1 MNTTSKMSEENTLN
15 TEQTPYLPLNDDL
28 PLEISSEFSH
38 LYKNAGKGPQVS
50 QQERRDQFLEEQKEK
65 RHNSVDRHRDFS
77 EVFLD
82 EENEFEDA
90 PTECSEDMDVDVMK
104 RARKMDKFF
113 LMRSEWLTD
122 VPSDLESNW
131 LVKLAPEG
139 IRVLLIAKKCR
150 TVLVNERGKVLTLK
164 TNLPG
169 GGLSRTL
176 GLTVLDCIY
185 NKLSKE
191 IFVLD
196 CLYWNTMSVLDSETS
211 FRFYWLKNQFQD
223 SAKLAETNKP
233 HKISVLDFYP
243 ADRSLIQEK
252 VFQGF
257 CSPKHPVLV
266 NGVVFYHKE
275 LQYIFG
281 QTPLFGWLY
290 SYMLPEKLSIDVP
303 EELLKKMPKDY
314 ECLEKYLENLEIRK
328 AELKKERQASFKEK
342 RLEKSRM
349 DVT

>member
-1 MNTTSKMSEENTLN
+1 MC
-15 TEQTPYLPLNDDL
+15 EQNIDL
-28 PLEISSEFSH
+28 PLHEDFPLETSSEFSH
-38 LYKNAGKGPQVS
+38 LYKNTGKSTQLS
-50 QQERRDQFLEEQKEK
+50 QQERRDQFLIEQKDK
-65 RHNSVDRHRDFS
+65 RHNLVDKHRDFS
-77 EVFLD
+77 ELFLE

-90 PTECSEDMDVDVMK
+90 TTECSEDMDVDVVK
-104 RARKMDKFF
+104 RARKLDKFF
-113 LMRSEWLTD
+113 LMQSEWFTD
-122 VPSDLESNW
+122 IPLDLESNW

-185 NKLSKE
+185 NKLSKQ

-252 VFQGF
+252 VFEGF
-257 CSPKHPVLV
+257 CITKHPVLV

-275 LQYIFG
+275 LQYMFG
-281 QTPLFGWLY
+281 QTPLFGWLN

-303 EELLKKMPKDY
+303 EQLLQKMPKDY
-314 ECLEKYLENLEIRK
+314 ECLEKYLEGLEIRK
-328 AELKKERQASFKEK
+328 AEMRRKRQTSFKEK
-342 RLEKSRM
+342 RLEKGRM
-349 DVT
+349 DVS

>member
-1 MNTTSKMSEENTLN
+1 MSEESTPN
-15 TEQTPYLPLNDDL
+15 TEQTTDL
-28 PLEISSEFSH
+28 SADEDFPLEISSEFFH

-50 QQERRDQFLEEQKEK
+50 QQQRRDQFLEEQKEK
-65 RHNSVDRHRDFS
+65 RRNLVDKHRDFS
-77 EVFLD
+77 ELFLD
-82 EENEFEDA
+82 EENEFED
-90 PTECSEDMDVDVMK
+90 TTTKCSEDMDVDVVK

-113 LMRSEWLTD
+113 LMRSEWFTD
-122 VPSDLESNW
+122 IPPDLESNW
-131 LVKLAPEG
+131 FVKLAPEG

-185 NKLSKE
+185 NKISKQ

-223 SAKLAETNKP
+223 SAKLADTNKP
-233 HKISVLDFYP
+233 HKILVLDFYP

-275 LQYIFG
+275 LQYMFE

-290 SYMLPEKLSIDVP
+290 SYMVPEKLSIDVP
-303 EELLKKMPKDY
+303 DECLKKMPKDY
-314 ECLEKYLENLEIRK
+314 ECLEKYLESLEIKR
-328 AELKKERQASFKEK
+328 AELKMKRQVSFKQK

-349 DVT
+349 DVS